1 MDFKTFVH
9 IVYIEGY
16 CFFNKSNTT
25 QYEFT
30 KTLLEK
36 SVDDSSKIDIE
47 ESTLNGYIGG
57 NPYHTLSKMMID
69 AGINKALIKV
79 FFEEQ
84 FDAKHKNTPTYNDR
98 FHGMTYKEKL
108 YEKAK
113 ESFSNLTLDN
123 MSDVLAA
130 CFCKVFYDDLAIV
143 QTTSQ
148 STTAEKRSA
157 IIERDYIDEKE
168 KSVIIDHCKDVLQAL
183 EDIKHKTD
191 RIDKLQ
197 REIKNASDA
206 SVPQPFKAYLQYEL
220 DHLTSNLEKRYA
232 ELENL
237 CSELI
242 ILQDQKE
249 HKPNSMAKLSEIAHK
264 LIEKSNRFKITSS
277 EGVRYSA
284 LSMALLDFEECFNKL
299 KQDWNTV

>member
-36 SVDDSSKIDIE
+36 SVEDSSKIDIE

-57 NPYHTLSKMMID
+57 NPYHTLSKKMID

-84 FDAKHKNTPTYNDR
+84 FGTKHKNTKTYKKR
-98 FHGMTYKEKL
+98 FHGQAYKNAL
-108 YEKAK
+108 HEKAK

-130 CFCKVFYDDLAIV
+130 CFYKVFYDDLAIV
-143 QTTSQ
+143 QTASQ
-148 STTAEKRSA
+148 STTAEMRSA

-168 KSVIIDHCKDVLQAL
+168 KSVIIDHCKDVLHAL

-197 REIKNASDA
+197 GEIKNASDA
-206 SVPQPFKAYLQYEL
+206 SIPQPLKAHLQYEL

-277 EGVRYSA
+277 EGFRYSA

>member
-36 SVDDSSKIDIE
+36 SVEDSSKIDIE
-47 ESTLNGYIGG
+47 ESTLKGYIGG
-57 NPYHTLSKMMID
+57 APYHTLSKMMID
-69 AGINKALIKV
+69 AGMNKTLIQS

-84 FDAKHKNTPTYNDR
+84 FDTKHKNTPTYKKR
-98 FHGMTYKEKL
+98 FHGQTYKEAL
-108 YEKAK
+108 YEIAK
-113 ESFSNLTLDN
+113 ESFPNITLDN
-123 MSDVLAA
+123 LSDMLAE

-157 IIERDYIDEKE
+157 IIERDYIDEKA

-183 EDIKHKTD
+183 EDIKHNTD

-197 REIKNASDA
+197 REIKGASDV
-206 SVPQPFKAYLQYEL
+206 SVPQPLKAHLQYER
-220 DHLTSNLEKRYA
+220 DHLTSKLEKQYA

-242 ILQDQKE
+242 ILLDQKE
-249 HKPNSMAKLSEIAHK
+249 HVHNSIAKLSEIANE
-264 LIEKSNRFKITSS
+264 LIENSNRFKITSS
-277 EGVRYSA
+277 DRFRYSA
-284 LSMALLDFEECFNKL
+284 LSIALSDFEKYYNKL